1 MFPTHLCAA
10 RYNCLASAFIW
21 GWRVAWESMMND
33 DARQIK
39 LKVNYNFISMEI
51 CQRSCQ
57 PTPTSKHSCSGHHR
71 AWIVIISTFLTSISM
86 VMIMV
91 MVMMFTNEP
100 ELMCSTAQST
110 TGCTHSALGFK
121 QIMVTVDIILKGIL
135 RHSHVRIINSMSGIV
150 TCRLRL
156 YCKGGHWVQQQC
168 SPTMPGRTTWTFW
181 SKKRDSVISGKY
193 PFIVHIWSVITVYLI
208 DDIIYSLPTINN

>member
-1 MFPTHLCAA
+1 MFWSPQSLN
-10 RYNCLASAFIW
+10 R
-21 GWRVAWESMMND
+21 
-33 DARQIK
+33 
-39 LKVNYNFISMEI
+39 
-51 CQRSCQ
+51 
-57 PTPTSKHSCSGHHR
+57 HHQH
-71 AWIVIISTFLTSISM
+71 FSISM
-86 VMIMV
+86 DMIMV

-168 SPTMPGRTTWTFW
+168 SPTMPGRAT
-181 SKKRDSVISGKY
+181 
-193 PFIVHIWSVITVYLI
+193 
-208 DDIIYSLPTINN
+208 

>member
-1 MFPTHLCAA
+1 MV
-10 RYNCLASAFIW
+10 IW
-21 GWRVAWESMMND
+21 
-33 DARQIK
+33 
-39 LKVNYNFISMEI
+39 VNYNFISMEI
-51 CQRSCQ
+51 CQKSCQ
-57 PTPTSKHSCSGHHR
+57 AHPNIKTFMFWSPQSI

-86 VMIMV
+86 VMI

-168 SPTMPGRTTWTFW
+168 SPTMPGR
-181 SKKRDSVISGKY
+181 KRETLLFQASIHLF
-193 PFIVHIWSVITVYLI
+193 FIHDQWSVITVYLI